1 LAVPFRELD
10 DILKRIA
17 GEDLVGSL
25 AGDDHFKVAPSAL
38 GELVKG
44 NDKRVSNRPV
54 HVPDNLGKKVKVLR
68 TALNF
73 MMIGAEEPRRLG
85 RIVRFVN
92 R

>member
-1 LAVPFRELD
+1 
-10 DILKRIA
+10 
-17 GEDLVGSL
+17 
-25 AGDDHFKVAPSAL
+25 
-38 GELVKG
+38 
-44 NDKRVSNRPV
+44 
-54 HVPDNLGKKVKVLR
+54 VPDNLGKKVKVLR